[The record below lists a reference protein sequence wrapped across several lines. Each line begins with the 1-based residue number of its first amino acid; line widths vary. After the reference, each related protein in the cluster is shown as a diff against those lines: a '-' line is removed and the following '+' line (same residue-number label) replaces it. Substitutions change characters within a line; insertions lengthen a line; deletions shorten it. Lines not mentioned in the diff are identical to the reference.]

1 MRYLSRAIDWIAS
14 TEAVLIIMTGLMI
27 CLTIFQ
33 ALDYHVNDLPLK
45 WWLVAFSSVAAG
57 AGLYGMRAGS
67 TQTIRFWCGLFW
79 ALYGA
84 TRSLSWLL
92 LGSFSGFLSWV
103 PCVLLGLVVFAR
115 RRSAPYVR
123 APREHAT

>member
-1 MRYLSRAIDWIAS
+1 MRYASKFVDWVAS

-27 CLTIFQ
+27 SLTVFQ
-33 ALDYHVNDLPLK
+33 ALDYHVNELPLK

-57 AGLYGMRAGS
+57 AGLWGMKAGS

-84 TRSLSWLL
+84 TRSASWLAV
-92 LGSFSGFLSWV
+92 GSLSGSLSWV
-103 PCVLLGLVVFAR
+103 PCILLGLVVFAR

-123 APREHAT
+123 DARERET